1 MISEKIVNAI
11 NEQVK
16 LEEHSSRLY
25 LAMASWCDANG
36 FPGTAAFL
44 YVHSDEERRHQF
56 KFMKY
61 VNERGG
67 HSILKELEQPANEYT
82 SLEQIFTEIYAH
94 EQMITEKINE
104 LYDLAFQLKDF
115 NTGQFLQWF
124 IMEQDEEEAT
134 FGGILDQLKLVGAS
148 KGGLYHFDR
157 DLSSRAAAE
166 VAATIASATEA

>member
-1 MISEKIVNAI
+1 MISEKIVIAI

-44 YVHSDEERRHQF
+44 YGHSDEERRHQF

-67 HSILKELEQPANEYT
+67 HSILMELEQPGNDYT

-94 EQMITEKINE
+94 EQMITEKIND
-104 LYDLAFQLKDF
+104 LYALSFEEKDF

-124 IMEQDEEEAT
+124 IMEQDEEEST
-134 FGGILDQLKLVGAS
+134 FGGILDQLKLIGDS
-148 KGGLYHFDR
+148 KGVLYHFDK
-157 DLSSRAAAE
+157 DLATRATADAAAAIA
-166 VAATIASATEA
+166 AATV